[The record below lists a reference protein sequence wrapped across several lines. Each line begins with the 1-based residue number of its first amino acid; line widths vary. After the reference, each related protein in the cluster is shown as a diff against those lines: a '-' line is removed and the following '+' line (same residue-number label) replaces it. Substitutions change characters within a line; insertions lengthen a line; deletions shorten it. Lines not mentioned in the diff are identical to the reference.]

1 MRILEFIVRKKV
13 LVGLLTVLIVALGSF
28 AVVKLDKEI
37 MPSVGMDGAFVAIDA
52 GDMAAVD
59 VERLITL
66 PLEQRLG
73 GIDGVDEIQS
83 TTAIGSISIDL
94 TIARGKSNEVMKDIE
109 KEVNDMKAVQP
120 EIKEAAAIQYGVRSN
135 YEFFMDLSGND
146 LQSMS
151 AFAKDVLEPRLEA
164 LKEVQD
170 VQLSGVMEQ
179 EVSIKFIREAMKEN
193 GLDISQVA
201 GLIAQANSESTLGEL
216 QDGRDTSLLRWNSK
230 LADIDGVKRIEI
242 PTAEGFIQLKDV
254 ADVTVVPLESS
265 SFVWKNGAEELVFIQ
280 VGRAANVTQI
290 DMAKAVRAEIQ
301 KIRDEG
307 LVKGFTL
314 NEMVAQADVV
324 QESIDGVVGNILI
337 GSIVA
342 VAILLLFLRNVRAT
356 LIVAV
361 SIPTSV
367 LLTFLTV
374 YMLGYSLNML
384 TLIGLGLG
392 IGMMVDSSIVIL
404 ESIYRQRELG
414 LTKFE
419 AVIAGTKEVAGAVFA
434 SMLTTIVV
442 FLPIG
447 FIGAGFGEILII
459 LAIVVAI
466 TLISSVL
473 VAFTLIPA
481 LSEKFLRYGG
491 SRDSLKEGRIAK
503 AYDAI
508 VSWIVRKKRRSLLV
522 IGLFFGLFASSLL
535 LVNKIPMNV
544 MPDVFNRYS
553 EIVAVL
559 ETGVAPADKERI
571 AQLMNEKMAK
581 NDDVESSYVLD
592 NGGNEMLIIVN
603 MTKGESIV
611 QEQKEV
617 NEQILRSLRELRD
630 TEPIRNVQ
638 LAMSEVSGAP
648 VQVMI
653 KGEDFDRLQGIAQ
666 DFMKELG
673 KVEGIVGMMNSMER
687 TSEEK
692 RIVLNEKAIQDAGL
706 SQLQVKQFI
715 EQAFIEMLVGQMVLD
730 GGNVPLMVSWDGGVD
745 SDETL
750 FDLEIP
756 TMEGDKKLSEF
767 LHLEAVRTPN
777 EITHSGGERFITVSA
792 DIEGRDLGAVN
803 RDVQKVMNEF
813 NMPADYAIEVAG
825 DMEEQQQLMMEMIK
839 VLGIA
844 IFFVYFVMAV
854 QFNHLGHP
862 LIVMSVIPMAIIGVI
877 IGLFV
882 TQMELNLLSGMGV
895 IMLIGIVL
903 NNAIL
908 LIDRTNQLRREGM
921 SVEEA
926 LVEAGRNRV
935 RPIFM
940 TTLTTVGGM
949 LPLALASGVSGNY
962 QAPLATVLISGLLF
976 ATFITLL
983 LVPSVYRLFTR
994 NEKVVEREK
1003 SRSRKRLVRRAVDPI
1018 TQINMK

>member
-1 MRILEFIVRKKV
+1 MVVRALEFIVRKKV

-37 MPSVGMDGAFVAIDA
+37 MPSVGMDGAYVMIDA
-52 GDMAAVD
+52 GDMAAID
-59 VERLITL
+59 VERFITS
-66 PLEQRLG
+66 PLEQKLE
-73 GIDGVDEIQS
+73 GIEGVEEIHS
-83 TTAIGSISIDL
+83 TTAMGSSSIDI
-94 TIARGKSNEVMKDIE
+94 TIARGQSDKVMK
-109 KEVNDMKAVQP
+109 EVETAVNETKAERP
-120 EIKEAAAIQYGVRSN
+120 EIREAMASQYGVRQG
-135 YEFFMDLSGND
+135 YEFFLDLSGDD
-146 LQSMS
+146 LQAMT
-151 AFAKDVLEPRLEA
+151 AFAKDVLEPRLES

-170 VQLSGVMEQ
+170 VQLSGVSEQ
-179 EVSIKFIREAMKEN
+179 EVSIAFKRDEMKKY

-201 GLIAQANSESTLGEL
+201 GFIAQANSEATIGEL
-216 QDGRDTSLLRWNSK
+216 QDGGNASLLRWNSK

-242 PTAEGFIQLKDV
+242 PTAEGFIQLKDI
-254 ADVTVVPLESS
+254 ADVTLVPLENS
-265 SFVWKNGAEELVFIQ
+265 SFVWKNGAKELVFIQ
-280 VGRAANVTQI
+280 VGRAANITQI

-301 KIRDEG
+301 KIREEG

-314 NEMVAQADVV
+314 NEMVAQADIV
-324 QESIDGVVGNILI
+324 QESIDGVVVNILI

-342 VAILLLFLRNVRAT
+342 IAILLLFLRNVRAT
-356 LIVAV
+356 LIIAV

-374 YMLGYSLNML
+374 YVLGYSLNML

-404 ESIYRQRELG
+404 EAIYRQRELG
-414 LTKFE
+414 LAKFE
-419 AVIAGTKEVAGAVFA
+419 AVLAGTKEVAGAVFA

-447 FIGAGFGEILII
+447 FIGGGLGEFMII

-481 LSEKFLRYGG
+481 LSENFLRYRGI
-491 SRDSLKEGRIAK
+491 RHARKENLFGKGYNA
-503 AYDAI
+503 
-508 VSWIVRKKRRSLLV
+508 VVFWIVGKKRRCVLV
-522 IGLFFGLFASSLL
+522 MAVFFGLFAGSLF
-535 LVNKIPMNV
+535 LVNKIPMTV

-553 EIVAVL
+553 EIVVAL
-559 ETGVAPADKERI
+559 ETGVEPAEKERL
-571 AQLMNEKMAK
+571 AQLMNDKMTGIE
-581 NDDVESSYVLD
+581 DVESSYVLD
-592 NGGNEMLIIVN
+592 SSGNELFVIVN
-603 MTKGESIV
+603 MTKGDAV
-611 QEQKEV
+611 LHEQKEV
-617 NEQILRSLRELRD
+617 NEQILRSLREFQD
-630 TEPIRNVQ
+630 TEPIRTLQ
-638 LAMSEVSGAP
+638 LAMSEISGAP

-653 KGEDFDRLQGIAQ
+653 KGEDFGQMQAIAK
-666 DFMKELG
+666 DFMGQLG
-673 KVEGIVGMMNSMER
+673 QVEGIVGLTNSMER

-692 RIVLNEKAIQDAGL
+692 RIVLNEKAIADAGL
-706 SQLQVKQFI
+706 SQIQVKQFI
-715 EQAFIEMLVGQMVLD
+715 EQAFLEMPVGQMMLE
-730 GGNVPLMVSWDGGVD
+730 GENVPLMVSWESKTDTR
-745 SDETL
+745 EAL

-756 TMEGDKKLSEF
+756 TMEGDKKLSDF
-767 LHLEAVRTPN
+767 LSLEAVFTPN
-777 EITHSGGERFITVSA
+777 EITHISGERFITVSA
-792 DIEGRDLGAVN
+792 DIEGRDLGAIN
-803 RDVQKVMNEF
+803 RDVQKVISEF
-813 NMPADYAIEVAG
+813 NAPADYAIDVAG
-825 DMEEQQQLMMEMIK
+825 DIEQQQQLMMEMLL

-844 IFFVYFVMAV
+844 LFLVYFVMAV
-854 QFNHLGHP
+854 QFNHLGQP

-882 TQMELNLLSGMGV
+882 TQMELNLLSGMGI

-921 SVEEA
+921 SVQEA

-949 LPLALASGVSGNY
+949 LPLALASGASGNY

-983 LVPSVYRLFTR
+983 LIPSVYRLFT
-994 NEKVVEREK
+994 KTERVAEAVTSK
-1003 SRSRKRLVRRAVDPI
+1003 RKKRVATRLAEPV
-1018 TQINMK
+1018 K

>member
-1 MRILEFIVRKKV
+1 MKVLEFIVRKKV

-37 MPSVGMDGAFVAIDA
+37 MPSVGMDGAVVYIDA
-52 GDMAAVD
+52 GDMAAID
-59 VERLITL
+59 VERLITS
-66 PLEQRLG
+66 PLEQKLA
-73 GIDGVDEIQS
+73 GIEGVEEVRS
-83 TTAIGSISIDL
+83 TSTVGSSSLDI
-94 TIARGKSNEVMKDIE
+94 TIARGQSEKVMK
-109 KEVNDMKAVQP
+109 EVDKAVNETKAERP
-120 EIKEAAAIQYGVRSN
+120 EIREALASQYGVRQG
-135 YEFFMDLSGND
+135 YEFFMDLSGDD
-146 LQSMS
+146 LQAMTS
-151 AFAKDVLEPRLEA
+151 FAKEVLEPRLES
-164 LKEVQD
+164 LQEVQE
-170 VQLSGVMEQ
+170 VHLSGVSEQ
-179 EVSIKFIREAMKEN
+179 EVSIEFKRDEMKKY

-201 GLIAQANSESTLGEL
+201 GFIAQANSEATLGEL
-216 QDGRDTSLLRWNSK
+216 QEGIIRWNSK
-230 LADIDGVKRIEI
+230 LVDINGVKRFEI
-242 PTAEGFIQLKDV
+242 PTAEGSIQLKEI
-254 ADVTVVPLESS
+254 ADVTLVPRESS
-265 SFVWKNGAEELVFIQ
+265 SFVWKNGTKELVFIQ

-314 NEMVAQADVV
+314 NEMVAQADIV
-324 QESIDGVVGNILI
+324 QESIDGVVVNILI

-342 VAILLLFLRNVRAT
+342 IAILLLFLRNVRAT
-356 LIVAV
+356 LIIAV

-414 LTKFE
+414 LAKLE
-419 AVIAGTKEVAGAVFA
+419 AVLAGTKEVVGAVFA

-447 FIGAGFGEILII
+447 FIGGGLGEFMII

-481 LSEKFLRYGG
+481 LSESFLRNRGV
-491 SRDSLKEGRIAK
+491 RDSRKESRFVKG
-503 AYDAI
+503 YNAI
-508 VSWIVRKKRRSLLV
+508 VTWIVGAKRRCVLV
-522 IGLFFGLFASSLL
+522 ITLFFGLFAGSLF
-535 LVNKIPMNV
+535 LVNKIPMTV

-553 EIVAVL
+553 EFVVAL
-559 ETGVAPADKERI
+559 ESGVKPAEKERL
-571 AQLMNEKMAK
+571 AHLMNDKIAGL
-581 NDDVESSYVLD
+581 DDVESSYVLD
-592 NGGNEMLIIVN
+592 GSGSELFVIVN
-603 MTKGESIV
+603 MTKGDAVIH
-611 QEQKEV
+611 EQKEV
-617 NEQILRSLRELRD
+617 NEQILRSLREFQAS
-630 TEPIRNVQ
+630 EPIRTVQ
-638 LAMSEVSGAP
+638 SAMSEISGAP

-653 KGEDFDRLQGIAQ
+653 KGEDFGQLQAIAK
-666 DFMKELG
+666 DFMGQLG
-673 KVEGIVGMMNSMER
+673 KVDGIVGVTHSMER
-687 TSEEK
+687 TTEEK
-692 RIVLNEKAIQDAGL
+692 RIILNEEAIADAGL
-706 SQLQVKQFI
+706 AQMQVKQFI
-715 EQAFIEMLVGQMVLD
+715 EQAFIEMPVGQLVLD
-730 GGNVPLMVSWDGGVD
+730 GENVPLIVSWDQKTN
-745 SDETL
+745 SRQTL

-756 TMEGDKKLSEF
+756 TMEGDKKLSNF
-767 LHLEAVRTPN
+767 LGLESVRTPN
-777 EITHSGGERFITVSA
+777 EITHIGGERFISVSA
-792 DIEGRDLGAVN
+792 DIEGRDLGAIN
-803 RDVQKVMNEF
+803 RDVQKIIKEF
-813 NMPADYAIEVAG
+813 NTPMGYTIDVAG
-825 DMEEQQQLMMEMIK
+825 DIEQQQKLMMEMLF

-844 IFFVYFVMAV
+844 LFLVYFVMAV

-882 TQMELNLLSGMGV
+882 TQMELNLLSGMGI

-921 SVEEA
+921 SMEEA
-926 LVEAGRNRV
+926 LVEAGRNRI

-949 LPLALASGVSGNY
+949 LPLALASGASGNY

-983 LVPSVYRLFTR
+983 LIPSVYRLFTKT
-994 NEKVVEREK
+994 EKVAREVS
-1003 SRSRKRLVRRAVDPI
+1003 SRRKKGVSTRLAEPV
-1018 TQINMK
+1018 K